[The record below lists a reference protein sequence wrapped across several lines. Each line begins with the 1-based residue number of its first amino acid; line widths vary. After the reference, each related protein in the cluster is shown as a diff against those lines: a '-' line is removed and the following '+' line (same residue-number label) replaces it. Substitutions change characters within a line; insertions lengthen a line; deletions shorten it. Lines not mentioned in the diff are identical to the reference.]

1 MFFHFHRHFFHAVW
15 SVKSI
20 FLMLI
25 GLIVLGAFLISV
37 TEAQS
42 FGDALYFASITGL
55 TVGYGDMVATT
66 SIGRVVSVL
75 IGFVGVLFNGLVV
88 AVAVH
93 ALQRAWIEVHGS
105 DS

>member
-1 MFFHFHRHFFHAVW
+1 MFFHFHRHFLHAVW
-15 SVKSI
+15 NVKSV

-37 TEAQS
+37 TEARS

-66 SIGRVVSVL
+66 GIGRVVSVL
-75 IGFVGVLFNGLVV
+75 IGFVGILFNGLVV
-88 AVAVH
+88 AVAVQ
-93 ALQRAWIEVHGS
+93 ALQRAWTEVHGS